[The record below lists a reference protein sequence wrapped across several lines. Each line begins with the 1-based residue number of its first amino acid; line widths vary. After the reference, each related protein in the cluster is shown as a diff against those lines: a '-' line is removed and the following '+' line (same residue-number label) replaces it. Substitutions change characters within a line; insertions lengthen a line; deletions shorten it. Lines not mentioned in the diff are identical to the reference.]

1 MKILITGSN
10 GYIARSIINSFNDKY
25 EIIGLS
31 RYDADLTVSNDVDN
45 FFKKHKVFDVI
56 IHTAITGGSRLV
68 VENSDVIDKNLKM
81 YYNLLNHREKYN
93 KFISLGS
100 GAELYHTN
108 TPYGLSK
115 KVIHE
120 SILDK
125 QNFYNIRIFGLF
137 DENELPTRF
146 IKSNIIRYIKKESIE
161 IYESKKMDFFYM
173 EDLISLIDLYLKND
187 NLLKEVNCSYIEKY
201 SLLNIADIINNLN
214 DYKVPI
220 IYNKSRGK
228 DYIGEFNLPISYL
241 GLEYGIKS
249 SYNKLNKT

>member
-10 GYIARSIINSFNDKY
+10 GYIAQSIINSFNHKY

-45 FFKKHKVFDVI
+45 FFKKHKFFDVI

-68 VENSDVIDKNLKM
+68 VENSDVIDKNLNM

-146 IKSNIIRYIKKESIE
+146 IKSNIIRYIKKESMVA
-161 IYESKKMDFFYM
+161 SW
-173 EDLISLIDLYLKND
+173 D
-187 NLLKEVNCSYIEKY
+187 N
-201 SLLNIADIINNLN
+201 NIKGCDVWSNLN
-214 DYKVPI
+214 PQEV
-220 IYNKSRGK
+220 
-228 DYIGEFNLPISYL
+228 
-241 GLEYGIKS
+241 
-249 SYNKLNKT
+249 